1 MVSNNNNLGDD
12 GLRNVIDNASITFRY
27 MDDNDEIREIDLGTI
42 QRNDNFDII
51 SNDVSST
58 LNFNEMN
65 VGSLSIPVHTTV
77 PSSIGIGQTTHI
89 STNIPTP
96 WETASGIQI
105 ANVDNRL
112 SELMEDYIQN
122 RNQED
127 KLFINHN
134 TCKRKI
140 EYNSIDAIIEF
151 REYLDDIIKQH
162 YQKR

>member
-1 MVSNNNNLGDD
+1 MISNNNNLGND

-27 MDDNDEIREIDLGTI
+27 TDDNDEIREIDLGTI
-42 QRNDNFDII
+42 QRNDNVDITP
-51 SNDVSST
+51 NNVSST
-58 LNFNEMN
+58 LDFNEMT
-65 VGSLSIPVHTTV
+65 VGSLLIPAHTTV
-77 PSSIGIGQTTHI
+77 PSSIGTGQITNI
-89 STNIPTP
+89 STNIPTQ
-96 WETASGIQI
+96 WETVSGIQI

-151 REYLDDIIKQH
+151 REYLDNIIKQH
-162 YQKR
+162 YQKI